1 MKKGEMMISKYLDDF
16 IRHSIDSWKYMYEG
30 DAENSNI
37 AHDCLRDTYN
47 TIVKIGKVDSLFAL
61 YDHPELCVQ
70 ARAAARTLE
79 VNEAKALAKLEQ
91 LEKAHIPFISS
102 DAKYTIIEWKAGNLH
117 FLPRDTS
124 DAERSVESKAGS
136 NDEFQKEAIE
146 SHLEHHLG
154 KIETVY
160 HEIVSDSIHLD
171 ILFIPA
177 NDRKPFHTLVTC
189 GVSAKPMHV
198 PEEKK
203 DFRFVEL
210 MINLPQDWR
219 IDEESFKHESN
230 YWPLRWL
237 KKVGR
242 LPHEFNTWIGWGHTI
257 PNGNPAHPIADTQ
270 FTGVMLSLPYCFGPQ
285 FFILTHKNGEK
296 IYFYNMVPLYE
307 EEMNLKLKEGTD
319 ALERLLNKN
328 RIGHVVNITRKN
340 VADGIEF

>member
-1 MKKGEMMISKYLDDF
+1 MMIAKYLDDF
-16 IRHSIDSWKYMYEG
+16 IRHSMDHWKYSHEG
-30 DAENSNI
+30 DSEKANI
-37 AHDCLRDTYN
+37 SYDCLCNTYN

-70 ARAAARTLE
+70 ARAATRTLE
-79 VNEAKALAKLEQ
+79 INEAKALAKLEQ
-91 LEKAHIPFISS
+91 LEKADDPHISFDAEQIIIS
-102 DAKYTIIEWKAGNLH
+102 WKAGKLH
-117 FLPRDTS
+117 FLPK
-124 DAERSVESKAGS
+124 DACDVKSSVESKADS
-136 NDEFQKEAIE
+136 NDGFQKEAIE
-146 SHLEHHLG
+146 SHLENHLG

-171 ILFIPA
+171 ILFLPA

-219 IDEESFKHESN
+219 IEEESFKQESN

-257 PNGNPAHPIADTQ
+257 PNGNPAQPIADTQ
-270 FTGVMLSLPYCFGPQ
+270 FMGVMLSLPYCFGPQ
-285 FFILTHKNGEK
+285 FFILTKKNGEK

-307 EEMNLKLKEGTD
+307 EEMNLKLTEGTD
-319 ALERLLNKN
+319 AFERLLNKN
-328 RIGHVVNITRKN
+328 RIGFVVDKARKN
-340 VADGIEF
+340 VGRGDSKQ